1 MANEA
6 IKSDDMIK
14 QFEGLTDNERS
25 LLYKAPVLVSVLA
38 SCSHKGVNEFKKA
51 DAVKLAHLKTHTSAP
66 LLRSY
71 YMEVEKNFKDQFE
84 DLVNKYSPFDDT
96 KRNELK
102 REISK
107 ISLIVGKLDKEY
119 GQLLYKSFEKYARH
133 VKRATHSVFQDFL
146 FPMPVAGFND

>member
-1 MANEA
+1 VYFANEKA

-14 QFEGLTDNERS
+14 QFERLTDDERS
-25 LLYKAPVLVSVLA
+25 LLFKAPVLVSVLA
-38 SCSHKGVNEFKKA
+38 SCSHNGVN
-51 DAVKLAHLKTHTSAP
+51 AHIKTYTSAP

-71 YMEVEKNFKDQFE
+71 YVEVEKNFKDQFE
-84 DLVNKYSPFDDT
+84 DLANKYSPFDET

-107 ISLIVGKLDKEY
+107 INLIVGKLDKEY
-119 GQLLYKSFEKYARH
+119 GQLLCKSFEKYAKH

>member
-1 MANEA
+1 
-6 IKSDDMIK
+6 MIK
-14 QFEGLTDNERS
+14 QFERLTDDERS
-25 LLYKAPVLVSVLA
+25 LLFKAPVLVSVLA
-38 SCSHKGVNEFKKA
+38 SCSHNGVNEFKKA
-51 DAVKLAHLKTHTSAP
+51 DAVKLAHIKTYTSAP

-71 YMEVEKNFKDQFE
+71 YVEVEKNFKGQFE
-84 DLVNKYSPFDDT
+84 DLANKYSPFDET

-107 ISLIVGKLDKEY
+107 INLIVGKLDKEY
-119 GQLLYKSFEKYARH
+119 GQLLCKSFEKYAKH